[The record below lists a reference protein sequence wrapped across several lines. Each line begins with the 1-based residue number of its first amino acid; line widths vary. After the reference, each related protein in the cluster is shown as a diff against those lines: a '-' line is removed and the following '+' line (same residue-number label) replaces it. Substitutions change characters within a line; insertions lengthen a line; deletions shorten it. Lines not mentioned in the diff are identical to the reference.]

1 MRGKGGDGSGTISGR
16 WGWGLSS
23 VTAGRLL
30 GRLRTL
36 RRARWR
42 GEDAG
47 RDTRGPAVASLRG
60 CWVSGR
66 QVVRLGVESLA
77 AVPGRC

>member
-23 VTAGRLL
+23 VAAGRLG

-42 GEDAG
+42 ERTQQETLAD
-47 RDTRGPAVASLRG
+47 RRGASLRG
-60 CWVSGR
+60 CWVSCR
-66 QVVRLGVESLA
+66 QVVRLGVGSLA
-77 AVPGRC
+77 AVPGRD